1 MKSSNV
7 ETDVRRRTAAK
18 EESYSEFRAIF
29 IFGFHSD
36 FTFPSLTNNQPDM
49 DSNIIINPTW
59 TPKWG

>member
-1 MKSSNV
+1 MRFCKLDVEQFFEGSGRKVCSLMKSSNV

-36 FTFPSLTNNQPDM
+36 FC
-49 DSNIIINPTW
+49 
-59 TPKWG
+59 